1 MKKGGRIALTAG
13 ILLLAACI
21 AVPHISTQHY
31 VWAGITGAE
40 GMKVQAA
47 LPADAVL
54 CEISGNPM
62 MTGMIFG
69 FVLASL
75 MFAFSVYLAKHE
87 QQKRGN
93 YRRLGLLTAIVF
105 GMPVHELIHGAALPA
120 NAAVRIGFNK
130 EQFIAFAVSDAP
142 MNTAQLC
149 AHFLMPTLL
158 LGILP
163 VCISLMLRKKHPAA
177 QMFFLFFG
185 IGSLIASPID
195 WVVLT
200 AILRSI
206 PSDAIVQISE
216 TVPYWYIR

>member
-31 VWAGITGAE
+31 IWAGITGAD
-40 GMKVQAA
+40 GMKVKAA
-47 LPADAVL
+47 LPADA
-54 CEISGNPM
+54 
-62 MTGMIFG
+62 
-69 FVLASL
+69 
-75 MFAFSVYLAKHE
+75 
-87 QQKRGN
+87 
-93 YRRLGLLTAIVF
+93 
-105 GMPVHELIHGAALPA
+105 
-120 NAAVRIGFNK
+120 
-130 EQFIAFAVSDAP
+130 
-142 MNTAQLC
+142 AQLC

-163 VCISLMLRKKHPAA
+163 VCISLLLRKKYPAA

-185 IGSLIASPID
+185 IGSLIVSPVD

-206 PSDAIVQISE
+206 PAGATVQISE
-216 TVPYWYIR
+216 AVPYWYIR

>member
-31 VWAGITGAE
+31 IWAGITGAD
-40 GMKVQAA
+40 GMKV
-47 LPADAVL
+47 
-54 CEISGNPM
+54 
-62 MTGMIFG
+62 
-69 FVLASL
+69 
-75 MFAFSVYLAKHE
+75 K
-87 QQKRGN
+87 
-93 YRRLGLLTAIVF
+93 
-105 GMPVHELIHGAALPA
+105 AALPA

-130 EQFIAFAVSDAP
+130 EQLIAFAASDAP
-142 MNTAQLC
+142 MNAAQLC

-163 VCISLMLRKKHPAA
+163 VCISLLLRKKHPAA

-185 IGSLIASPID
+185 IGSLIVSPVD

-206 PSDAIVQISE
+206 PAGATVQISE

>member
-31 VWAGITGAE
+31 IRAGITGAD
-40 GMKVQAA
+40 GMKVKAA
-47 LPADAVL
+47 LPADAVQCAL
-54 CEISGNPM
+54 SGNPM
-62 MTGMIFG
+62 MTGMIIS
-69 FVLASL
+69 FVLAPL

-87 QQKRGN
+87 QQKRGR
-93 YRRLGLLTAIVF
+93 YRRLGLLTAILL
-105 GMPVHELIHGAALPA
+105 GMPVHELLHGAALPA

-130 EQFIAFAVSDAP
+130 EQLIAFAASDAP
-142 MNTAQLC
+142 MNAAQLC

-163 VCISLMLRKKHPAA
+163 VCISLLLRKKHPAA

-185 IGSLIASPID
+185 IGSLIVSPVD

-206 PSDAIVQISE
+206 PAGATVQISE
-216 TVPYWYIR
+216 AVPYWYIR